1 MACAGSSPSPSP
13 ASRTRTRP
21 LPSVEP
27 KTPPPLA
34 DVAARLGVPVR
45 YAAGN
50 GSAFGFYS
58 LRENAIV
65 LHTHDADVFF
75 HELAHAAHR
84 LVRGEL
90 KGGQDPT
97 QEIVAEFSAAVLER
111 LYLPESQ
118 QKLRSH
124 VEYIAKYARVK
135 GRDEAAKKCL
145 SLLAEV
151 EKVLDVILNAPE
163 AAPACGVAVAA

>member
-1 MACAGSSPSPSP
+1 
-13 ASRTRTRP
+13 
-21 LPSVEP
+21 
-27 KTPPPLA
+27 
-34 DVAARLGVPVR
+34 VAARLGVPVR

-50 GSAFGFYS
+50 GRAFGFYS

-84 LVRGEL
+84 RVRGDL
-90 KGGQDPT
+90 KGGQDPV
-97 QEIVAEFSAAVLER
+97 QEIVAEFCAAVLER
-111 LYLPESQ
+111 IYMPESQ
-118 QKLRSH
+118 QKLGSH
-124 VEYIAKYARVK
+124 VEYITSYARVK

-151 EKVLDVILNAPE
+151 EKVLDVILAAPE
-163 AAPACGVAVAA
+163 AAPAYTRALAA